1 MNDNFDIFELLNQ
14 FKTDNNE
21 NTYKNI
27 SDSSPTSKTNKSDE
41 ILNLL
46 IAIKPFLNVSKKE
59 KLDAYINIMNFK
71 SIINLFGGD

>member
-46 IAIKPFLNVSKKE
+46 IALKPFLNVSKKE